1 MEQQLTR
8 TLPRFFLNTVESLAR
23 RTESEKILW
32 SYLIQKP
39 LGFEFSQ
46 QYPIHHFLAD
56 FFCIELCLVIE
67 IRTGNHERPELS
79 ESDLKKD
86 EWLAEN
92 GFAILRFTNF
102 EIERGLE
109 RVILTI
115 ENKMQF
121 ISLVQS

>member
-23 RTESEKILW
+23 RTESQKVLW
-32 SYLIQKP
+32 SYLIKKP

-46 QYPIHHFLAD
+46 QYPILHFIAD

-79 ESDLKKD
+79 ENDIKKE

-102 EIERGLE
+102 EIERALE
-109 RVILTI
+109 KVTLTI
-115 ENKMQF
+115 ENKIKLIAGF
-121 ISLVQS
+121 S